1 MMTRKSLVLCGFMG
15 CGKSTIGSLLAKKAG
30 MSFVDLDAYIEKQE
44 HKTVSQIFA
53 DSGEDYFRMKERE
66 AVQALADKKGL
77 VIAAGGGTLT
87 FPENVEVFRRSC
99 RIILLDIPVEVAAKR
114 LQYDTTRPL
123 LQRPDRDEVIREL
136 YDKRLPLYQ
145 AAADLTVNAADS
157 PMQVCMT
164 IMSEI

>member
-1 MMTRKSLVLCGFMG
+1 MARKSVVLCGFMG

-30 MSFVDLDAYIEKQE
+30 MSFVDLDAYIEKKE

-66 AVQALADKKGL
+66 AAQTLADKKGL

-87 FPENVEVFRRSC
+87 FPENVEIFRRSC
-99 RIILLDIPVEVAAKR
+99 RIILLDIPLEVVTRR
-114 LQYDTTRPL
+114 LQNDTARPL
-123 LQRPDRDEVIREL
+123 LQRPDREEVIREL
-136 YDKRLPLYQ
+136 YEKRLPLYQ
-145 AAADLTVNAADS
+145 AAADLTVNANDS

-164 IMSEI
+164 ILSEM